1 MCGIA
6 GIYRFDGTKVN
17 EDTLK
22 SMNNT
27 LTHRGPDHGDVI
39 VKKHIG
45 LGHRRLSIIDLS
57 AKANQPM
64 ESFNKRFT
72 IVFNGEIYNFLEI
85 KENLK
90 KVNYKFKSNSDTE
103 LILAAFQ
110 TYGTEC
116 FAMFNGMFALAIYDK
131 LEDTLILA
139 RDSFGI
145 KPLYFYKNKC
155 FICFASE
162 IKAIKKH
169 PEIDLT
175 ISNQAFSE
183 YLWFGNPLGNNTI
196 YKEIEELKA
205 GSYKI
210 ISKSKTKEETYFS
223 ILNINQIDISEK
235 KAIQTTRKL
244 LEQSVK
250 RHLISDVDVGVLLSG
265 GIDSSAITAFASKH
279 YKGKLKTYSIGFDF
293 DKGINE
299 LPLAKSIADKF
310 NTDHHEIKI
319 SSNDIIDVI
328 ENLTD
333 SHDEPFADAAN
344 IPLYLVTK
352 KLKGKVKVIL
362 QGDGGDEFFGG
373 YSRYT
378 TINYHKKWSFFS
390 FLSKIIHFF
399 NLKNSKIKRIQRFLT
414 AISEKSLPIRNAL
427 LLTMESKYSNPNSYL
442 SDNWK
447 KKLNHFDPF
456 IAYKKI
462 YDLYPGNVDEKQALF
477 YTDSQI
483 ILKDTFLEKVDKS
496 TMANSIEVRVPFLD
510 KELTEFA
517 LSLPAEMKVK
527 KGIKK
532 YLLKKSLENLIPDK
546 ILYGK
551 KMGFGVPY
559 GYWLNTGLKK
569 YFLNQ
574 IGTDLAKKYFDHET
588 ILKNFKEHNLGFG
601 NHDFMLWKVL
611 IFSVWIN
618 KNKTYIND

>member
-1 MCGIA
+1 MCGIV
-6 GIYRFDGTKVN
+6 GIYRFDRTQVN

-22 SMNNT
+22 EMNNS
-27 LTHRGPDHGDVI
+27 LFHRGPDHGDVI
-39 VKKHIG
+39 VNKHIG

-57 AKANQPM
+57 SNANQPM
-64 ESFNKRFT
+64 QSFNKRFS
-72 IVFNGEIYNFLEI
+72 IVYNGEIYNFLEI
-85 KENLK
+85 KKNLTK
-90 KVNYKFKSNSDTE
+90 INYKFKSNSDTE

-145 KPLYFYKNKC
+145 KPLYFFKNKD

-169 PEIDLT
+169 PKINLS

-183 YLWFGNPLGNNTI
+183 YLWFGNPLGDNTI
-196 YKEIEELKA
+196 YKEINELNP
-205 GSYKI
+205 GSYKT
-210 ISKSKTKEETYFS
+210 ISGTLVKDQNYFS
-223 ILNINQIDISEK
+223 VNNIKQIKIDEN
-235 KAIQTTRKL
+235 KAVFKIREL
-244 LEQSVK
+244 LENSVK

-299 LPLAKSIADKF
+299 LPLAKSIANKF

-319 SSNDIIDVI
+319 TSNDIINII
-328 ENLTD
+328 EKLAD

-344 IPLYLVTK
+344 IPLYLVTE

-378 TINYHKKWSFFS
+378 TLNYYKKWSYFS
-390 FLSKIIHFF
+390 IVPKVIHFF
-399 NLKNSKIKRIQRFLT
+399 NFKNPIIKRIQRFLT

-427 LLTMESKYSNPNSYL
+427 MLTVESKYSNPNSYL
-442 SDNWK
+442 SRDWK
-447 KKLNHFDPF
+447 NKLNNIDPF
-456 IAYKKI
+456 IEYKKT
-462 YDLYPGNVDEKQALF
+462 YDLYPNTVDQKQALF

-532 YLLKKSLENLIPDK
+532 YLLKKSLENIIPKK

-551 KMGFGVPY
+551 KLGFGVPY
-559 GYWLNTGLKK
+559 GYWLNTGLKN
-569 YFLNQ
+569 YFLKQ
-574 IGTDLAKKYFDHET
+574 VGTDLVKKYFDHKI
-588 ILKNFKEHNLGFG
+588 ILKKFKEHNLGLG
-601 NHDFMLWKVL
+601 HHDFMLWKVL

-618 KNKTYIND
+618 KNKINISD